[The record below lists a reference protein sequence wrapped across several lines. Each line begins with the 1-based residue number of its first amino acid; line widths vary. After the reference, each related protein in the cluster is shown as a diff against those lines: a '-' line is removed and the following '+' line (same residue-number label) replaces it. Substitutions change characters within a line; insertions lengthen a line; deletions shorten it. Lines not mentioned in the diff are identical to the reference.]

1 MGPFCPHNVAP
12 TWAHFFLTV
21 TPIFLVA
28 RMRNFA
34 QKKKISARHLNVVYH
49 RRGMAISTV
58 KHSAMN
64 SDDPLVALETARS
77 FKLRA
82 TVLWVHSCELA
93 VIHVENWR
101 QDSSLQE
108 QLKDVRASTTEY
120 KMTLRENTRWAW
132 YSFHPTCNFF
142 YFCHMTLSS
151 GSPY

>member
-1 MGPFCPHNVAP
+1 MGPFFSHCNS
-12 TWAHFFLTV
+12 HFSCRQDAKFR
-21 TPIFLVA
+21 P
-28 RMRNFA
+28 
-34 QKKKISARHLNVVYH
+34 KKKISARHLNVVYH

-64 SDDPLVALETARS
+64 SNDPLVALETARS

-93 VIHVENWR
+93 VIPVENWR

-142 YFCHMTLSS
+142 YLCHMTLSS